1 MLKYIDEIYYLTN
14 YSSNMPKD
22 FNRLNIEA
30 SIYIKKRTSN
40 KIDINNIPEEVKY
53 ATCEIVNLTNEQE
66 RLMFEI
72 GNLKSQNRDG
82 ISETY
87 MTPDDIKNDYEDK
100 KLAVLSNYLSNVI
113 GKDGKPLLYLGAC

>member
-1 MLKYIDEIYYLTN
+1 
-14 YSSNMPKD
+14 
-22 FNRLNIEA
+22 
-30 SIYIKKRTSN
+30 
-40 KIDINNIPEEVKY
+40 
-53 ATCEIVNLTNEQE
+53 
-66 RLMFEI
+66 MFEI

-113 GKDGKPLLYLGAC
+113 GKDGKSLPYLGVC

>member
-1 MLKYIDEIYYLTN
+1 MLKYIDEAYYLTN
-14 YSSNMPKD
+14 YSSNIPKD

-30 SIYIKKRTSN
+30 SSYIKKRTSN
-40 KIDINNIPEEVKY
+40 RIDTSNIPEEVKY
-53 ATCEIVNLTNEQE
+53 ATCIIIDLIDNQE
-66 RLMFEI
+66 RLMFEV

-100 KLAVLSNYLSNVI
+100 KLAVLSNYLSTVI
-113 GKDGKPLLYLGAC
+113 GKDGKPLLYLGVC